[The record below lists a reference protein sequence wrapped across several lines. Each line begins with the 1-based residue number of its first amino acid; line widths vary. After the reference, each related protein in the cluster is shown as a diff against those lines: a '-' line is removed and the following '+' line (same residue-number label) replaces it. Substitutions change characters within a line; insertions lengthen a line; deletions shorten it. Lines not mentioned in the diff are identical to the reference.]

1 MNDIT
6 IGGSNLS
13 DNIFINKSLGT
24 IRVRDSINI
33 QYIVRNI
40 LFFSC
45 NIDCDVDTT

>member
-1 MNDIT
+1 MNDII

-40 LFFSC
+40 LFFSLI
-45 NIDCDVDTT
+45 NDLEVLTI

>member
-1 MNDIT
+1 MNDII

-13 DNIFINKSLGT
+13 DKILINKSLGT
-24 IRVRDSINI
+24 ISVRDSINI

-45 NIDCDVDTT
+45 NKECDVDTT